1 MAKYAGEK
9 FAGSHTT
16 AIDAADPIIEEAL
29 RRPEVNKIVLGL
41 IKSGKQGGNPGLKT
55 VDIDHGLKCTVRGNT
70 GIQEL
75 YVYTS
80 DRHATASALH
90 AVAPAGRG
98 KQKNKAR
105 KDPEEPI
112 HIRTTRAP
120 RSSWP
125 F

>member
-1 MAKYAGEK
+1 MAKYAGDK

-29 RRPEVNKIVLGL
+29 RRPEVSKIVLGL
-41 IKSGKQGGNPGLKT
+41 IKSGKHGGNPGMKI
-55 VDIDHGLKCTVRGNT
+55 VDIVHGLKCTVRGNT

-75 YVYTS
+75 YIYTP

-90 AVAPAGRG
+90 AVAPEGRG
-98 KQKNKAR
+98 KQKKKQHKNGEQASIVVSRSQR
-105 KDPEEPI
+105 KG
-112 HIRTTRAP
+112 
-120 RSSWP
+120 WP